1 MRPAST
7 ARDAPS
13 PAVLAA
19 RAGTKF
25 GWVSGAL
32 LFVLLAGATLLV
44 HGWSLGDGAV
54 LDDHWH
60 QKSLRELGWSYRD
73 LMQALVIEPSRFIQM
88 WWQSGVARFEYG
100 RPFFIVAMKLI
111 YNVLG
116 GNDPRALHAA
126 AVLLHFVSALLVARI
141 CFLWTGK
148 RVWALVGGLLF
159 AIYQHA
165 VVTVA
170 WSSSFNIVMATTL
183 MLASILLYSR
193 ASRLDVGPAA
203 ALRDAR
209 PVARPSYPLFALAA
223 ALWFLALLTREN
235 ALMVPV
241 ILFLLEWLRGGWT
254 RIFARRGF
262 YLTFAVLSVAFVVW
276 RLLEVRQGMP
286 DLYFRRPDGD
296 LPAYLA
302 WLAAKLLHYVAASVF
317 PAPMVAGPTGRYDPW
332 SSVPGDCLFM
342 IGIIVVTLSISLAAS
357 RRIRG
362 AWVWTLWIVLAVLPV
377 VPVIATPHSG
387 YLSGVGYAVG
397 AALAGAGAAQLR
409 FAAAR
414 HGVRLAVVAHIGVMA
429 AMSLFNRW
437 QWYSTVEGERYGVER
452 VLAARP
458 EPPVTE
464 VFFLNLPLVNIYIKP
479 ALVERLGDSFEP
491 VRCHALTFSPDP
503 FEIRQ
508 RVVVQQTDEYSFTAR
523 TESEAWFSRLLGRL
537 LLDGFGSGRRF
548 SAGQEFDCGEFRVRI
563 VRADAHGVWELSF
576 RFRRPLSDPRYCFYV
591 FTKNC
596 YATRL
601 RFGQAGSAA
610 LPALPSEPILMAEV
624 ERAILALE
632 RRPAAAE
639 LLFAARRS
647 RDPQI
652 AAIAADVLREIVE
665 YVASATAAPVQGLL
679 AEDDSDAAWDRV
691 RAWWRQWVD
700 EETLRTT
707 WGWRERCAEYE
718 ELREEVPHARRNMA
732 KLIRT
737 DFYLTG
743 PPFDDPR

>member
-1 MRPAST
+1 MTPNAPSSVVRPAR
-7 ARDAPS
+7 AR
-13 PAVLAA
+13 
-19 RAGTKF
+19 TKF
-25 GWVSGAL
+25 GWGRGTLV
-32 LFVLLAGATLLV
+32 FMFLAAATLLV
-44 HGWSLGDGAV
+44 HGWSLGDGSV

-60 QKSLRELGWSYRD
+60 QKSLRELGWSYQD

-88 WWQSGVARFEYG
+88 WWQVGVARFEYG

-141 CFLWTGK
+141 CFLWTE
-148 RVWALVGGLLF
+148 RRLWALVGGLLF

-170 WSSSFNIVMATTL
+170 WSSSFNIVIATTL
-183 MLASILLYSR
+183 MLASILLYFR
-193 ASRLDVGPAA
+193 ASRLEVGPAA
-203 ALRDAR
+203 VALEAS
-209 PVARPSYPLFALAA
+209 PAPASYPLFALATT
-223 ALWFLALLTREN
+223 LWFLALLTREN

-241 ILFLLEWLRGGWT
+241 VLVLLEWLHGGQA
-254 RIFARRGF
+254 RIVARRGF
-262 YLTFAVLSVAFVVW
+262 YLTFAALGVAFVVW
-276 RLLEVRQGMP
+276 RALEVRQGMP
-286 DLYFRRPDGD
+286 ELYFRRPDGD
-296 LPAYLA
+296 LPAYGA

-332 SSVPGDCLFM
+332 SSVPEDCLLM

-387 YLSGVGYAVG
+387 YLSGVGYAIG
-397 AALAGAGAAQLR
+397 AALAGAGAAHLR
-409 FAAAR
+409 FAPAR
-414 HGVRLAVVAHIGVMA
+414 YGVRLAVAGHVALMA

-458 EPPVTE
+458 EAPVTD

-479 ALVERLGDSFEP
+479 ALVERIGGSFES

-508 RVVVQQTDEYSFTAR
+508 RVYVEQTDEYSFNAR

-537 LLDGFGSGRRF
+537 MLDGFGGGRRF
-548 SAGQEFDCGEFRVRI
+548 STGQEFDCGEFRVRI
-563 VRADAHGVWELSF
+563 ARADEHGVWELSF

-601 RFGQAGSAA
+601 RFGLPGSAT
-610 LPALPSEPILMAEV
+610 LPPLPSEPILALEV

-647 RDPQI
+647 RNPQI
-652 AAIAADVLREIVE
+652 AGPAAEALREIVQ
-665 YVASATAAPVQGLL
+665 YVATATAAPVQELL
-679 AEDDSDAAWDRV
+679 DEDDSDATWERV
-691 RAWWRQWVD
+691 RAWWRQSVD